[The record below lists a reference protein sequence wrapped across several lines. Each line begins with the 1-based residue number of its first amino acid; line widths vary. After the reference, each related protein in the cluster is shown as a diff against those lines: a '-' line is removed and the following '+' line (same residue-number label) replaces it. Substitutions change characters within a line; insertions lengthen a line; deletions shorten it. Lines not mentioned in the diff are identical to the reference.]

1 MREDGCSVY
10 SEVGVSKIGPTG
22 NGAKFALAEINLSR
36 NRENA
41 QLPRFRQR
49 GRYISSQGMFGSV
62 TVDTPS
68 FFQRKS
74 RENARM
80 NQFPEG
86 YMLRGKDS
94 ETQERRGKKKRLS
107 AFVLI
112 GLVRQAR
119 ERQIK
124 REWGSAVSRGSMFQK
139 GTRVGIW
146 NTVEHSGNMVAHVG
160 TRACL
165 SPRFMPHQ
173 RAGAGKMNFC
183 HARFSSFREENN
195 IDSPRKT
202 RAIGIL

>member
-1 MREDGCSVY
+1 
-10 SEVGVSKIGPTG
+10 
-22 NGAKFALAEINLSR
+22 
-36 NRENA
+36 
-41 QLPRFRQR
+41 
-49 GRYISSQGMFGSV
+49 
-62 TVDTPS
+62 
-68 FFQRKS
+68 
-74 RENARM
+74 
-80 NQFPEG
+80 
-86 YMLRGKDS
+86 MLRGTDS
-94 ETQERRGKKKRLS
+94 TSRMNKLRIVEQGEGRKKGLS

-124 REWGSAVSRGSMFQK
+124 REKGSAVSRGSMLQK

-146 NTVEHSGNMVAHVG
+146 NTVEHSGNIVAHVG